1 MIFCLTLIF
10 AILLPI
16 EANALPTPDV
26 LVSLVNIVPLLTGTV
41 VTVAGGLY
49 FGVNRLLGPRGSK
62 LFLASLLGLVIL
74 LLSVGFVWNQQRKA
88 ERTSQIAMYLRCDI
102 ASHNFSIE
110 KMKARDKHAME
121 KWLAYGNFVKIS
133 MNQVGAMLSEQPDAL
148 LVATDDREIRHF
160 SGIPTAQ
167 IDDKLYPFTH
177 IRPMEL
183 PVALSKTK
191 TKDLYLTDFS
201 YIKRTPSFF
210 KADKSVFEK
219 FDNIYIVQDIKSS
232 DRFVYDKSELR
243 LADRKNKVIDWPVE
257 KEKWI
262 IDEKAIY
269 FPGIASLITDN
280 EMRELLDDE
289 EVYLLAPYG
298 GYRRNYMVQNRVY
311 LKKLLTGV
319 DKKRILSIDM
329 TRQSTSGRLSKIA
342 GIIDGSRFAVVGLT
356 KNDWIY
362 EGLDA
367 NYHLWRQ
374 LGSDPDR
381 FRLIG
386 FNTRLPEVVAK
397 SWEVN
402 TRKSVIDTLEVPFW
416 KLMTWMHQTLHLSTG
431 IDLFLFAVTLRLLLL
446 PVGMLEACSRMK
458 RAIIE
463 NSIKQVVK
471 PLWAPSSKTLLKH
484 IKVSSFWEL
493 LGAFLMLLLVL
504 PAYRI
509 LSHFPEGIENSGF
522 LWVDSLTKPDYLL
535 SIVVGG
541 LILVKL
547 RLGNN
552 TSKLWPPLL
561 ITVAFILIL
570 FYLPSSLLVY
580 VLGVLTI
587 TVLQDFIA
595 LHTIR
600 KTMNSA
606 LLTQK

>member
-10 AILLPI
+10 ALLLPI

-26 LVSLVNIVPLLTGTV
+26 LVSLVNIVPLLTGTI
-41 VTVAGGLY
+41 VTVVGGLY

-62 LFLASLLGLVIL
+62 LFLSLLLIFIIL
-74 LLSVGFVWNQQRKA
+74 LLSVGFVWNQNRKA
-88 ERTSQIAMYLRCDI
+88 EHTSQIAMYLRCDI
-102 ASHNFSIE
+102 ASHNYSVE
-110 KMKARDKHAME
+110 KYKATDKHAME
-121 KWLAYGNFVKIS
+121 KWLAYGNFKKID
-133 MNQVGAMLSEQPDAL
+133 MNQVGAMLSKQPDAL

-160 SGIPTAQ
+160 SGIPTVQ
-167 IDDKLYPFTH
+167 IDKKLYPFTH

-183 PVALSKTK
+183 PSALANTK
-191 TKDLYLTDFS
+191 NKDLYITDFS

-210 KADKSVFEK
+210 NADKGIFKK
-219 FDNIYIVQDIKSS
+219 FDNIYIVQHIKGS
-232 DRFVYDKSELR
+232 DKFVYDKSELR
-243 LADRKNKVIDWPVE
+243 KADKKNKVIDWPVE

-262 IDEKAIY
+262 VDEKAIY
-269 FPGIASLITDN
+269 FPEIAT
-280 EMRELLDDE
+280 LLSDDKTSDLLE
-289 EVYLLAPYG
+289 DEDVYILAPYG
-298 GYRRNYMVQNRVY
+298 GYRRNYMVQNSVY
-311 LKKLLTGV
+311 LKKLLGDI

-329 TRQSTSGRLSKIA
+329 TRGSTSGRLSKIA
-342 GIIDGSRFAVVGLT
+342 KILDGSRFVVVGLA

-367 NYHLWRQ
+367 TYHLWRQ
-374 LGSDPDR
+374 LGSDPER

-397 SWEVN
+397 KWEVN
-402 TRKSVIDTLEVPFW
+402 TRKSVIDTLEEPFW
-416 KLMTWMHQTLHLSTG
+416 KLITWMNHTLHLSTG
-431 IDLFLFAVTLRLLLL
+431 IDLFLFAVTLRLLFL
-446 PVGMLEACSRMK
+446 PVGILEACSRMK

-463 NSIKQVVK
+463 NSLKQVNK

-484 IKVSSFWEL
+484 IKVSSFWEF

-509 LSHFPEGIENSGF
+509 LSHFPKGIENNGF
-522 LWVDSLTKPDYLL
+522 LWVDSLTQPDYLL
-535 SIVVGG
+535 SILVGG

-595 LHTIR
+595 LRSIR